1 MYQCRNCTQ
10 DTKNQSKNSE
20 GQRPSTDPAPETP
33 SQYEK
38 EQVAN
43 TSYYNLGSALKDSD
57 LLQRMFRKANFTIS
71 DDAMSEEVGD
81 KNYSAMADRN
91 ILEGYFG
98 IDPKKYEGLEKTI
111 VCVLTTKTGEK
122 HLGFYTNQDED
133 RARKGAKTQ
142 ALLSSSIKQHSAEPS
157 KNHSLNSPTEQQI
170 MTNHEKAKKQL
181 MDAFDE
187 AVSLVGEEYVAR
199 ALCGLTEQSK
209 KEYEAANLNAFV
221 EELFELEQLFQEDR
235 SEKKP
240 ATDISPVG
248 RAYADLMEKTEW
260 IPVSLTSKEPFFAQ
274 PRKVRAGRLRGECAH
289 PAPSDSTSFS
299 DFDTPKKRLAELFKE
314 NQTRI
319 KPSPD
324 QATGILKAT
333 ENYTVF
339 YGTIDPHTG
348 AFILDEK
355 NEPKEPSVTEEK
367 PAAAPTESGYSNNYL
382 EGVWMRKHL
391 RDLNEE
397 LNAALKDMQM
407 SPQQLFDKLEKFVS
421 QNSDFLK
428 KEAI

>member
-20 GQRPSTDPAPETP
+20 GQLPSTDPAPETL

-38 EQVAN
+38 EQVVD

-71 DDAMSEEVGD
+71 NDTMSEDVGD
-81 KNYSAMADRN
+81 KSYSAMADRN

-122 HLGFYTNQDED
+122 HLGFYMNQDED

-142 ALLSSSIKQHSAEPS
+142 ALLSSSIKQHGAEPS

-181 MDAFDE
+181 EDAFDV
-187 AVSLVGEEYVAR
+187 AVALVGEEYVAR
-199 ALCGLTEQSK
+199 AICGLPEKIK
-209 KEYEAANLNAFV
+209 KEYEAANLTAFV
-221 EELFELEQLFQEDR
+221 GKLLELEQLFQEYRD
-235 SEKKP
+235 EKKP
-240 ATDISPVG
+240 TTDTPPVG

-260 IPVSLTSKEPFFAQ
+260 VPVSLASKEPFFAQ
-274 PRKVRAGRLRGECAH
+274 PRKVRAGRLRGEHAH

-299 DFDTPKKRLAELFKE
+299 DFDTFKKRLAELFKE

-324 QATGILKAT
+324 QATGILKDT

-339 YGTIDPHTG
+339 YYDPHTG
-348 AFILDEK
+348 VFILDEK

-407 SPQQLFDKLEKFVS
+407 SPQQLFDKLEKFVK
-421 QNSDFLK
+421 DAAEKRF
-428 KEAI
+428 

>member
-10 DTKNQSKNSE
+10 DTKNKSENTE
-20 GQRPSTDPAPETP
+20 GQLPSIDPAPETP

-38 EQVAN
+38 EQVVD
-43 TSYYNLGSALKDSD
+43 TSYYNLRSVLKDSN

-71 DDAMSEEVGD
+71 NDTMSEDVGD
-81 KNYSAMADRN
+81 KSYSAMADRN

-133 RARKGAKTQ
+133 RARKGAKEE
-142 ALLSSSIKQHSAEPS
+142 ALLSSRLERRRGKPS
-157 KNHSLNSPTEQQI
+157 GNHSLDSLTEQQI

-181 MDAFDE
+181 MDALDE
-187 AVSLVGEEYVAR
+187 AVIWAGEEHVAR

-209 KEYEAANLNAFV
+209 KEYEAANLIAFV
-221 EELFELEQLFQEDR
+221 EELFELEQLFHEYR

-260 IPVSLTSKEPFFAQ
+260 IPVSLASKEPFFAQ

-324 QATGILKAT
+324 QASGILKAT

-339 YGTIDPHTG
+339 YGTIDPRTG
-348 AFILDEK
+348 VFILGEK
-355 NEPKEPSVTEEK
+355 DEPKEPSVTEEK
-367 PAAAPTESGYSNNYL
+367 PAATPTESGYSNNYL

-397 LNAALKDMQM
+397 LNEALKDMQM
-407 SPQQLFDKLEKFVS
+407 SPQQLFDKLEKFVK
-421 QNSDFLK
+421 DAAEKRF
-428 KEAI
+428 